1 MLVLDELSWGGCF
14 SYGPSNKVKLNDA
27 NITQLIG
34 ENGAG
39 KSSIALI
46 IQEALFNKN
55 FKNIK
60 KADIP
65 NRNGDGAYWIK
76 LTFLSNGKHYEVHI
90 DRKASLKIKL
100 LEDGEDIS
108 SHTATGTFKS
118 IEEIFGMDFKTFVP
132 LMYQSTKEGLFFL
145 TATDTNRKKFLIDLF
160 GLSEYDTY
168 HGLFKDLV
176 SETTSIVSRLEG
188 SVSSIS
194 TWIKK
199 NENVPE
205 PKDLVPIP
213 NLVNNDELWSLKDRI
228 SKAKETNKRINDN
241 NKYNELLKSIS
252 YDKDL
257 VSQVRKDTSTIN
269 SSIGELTSEI
279 KRLSALISKLKNL
292 DDKCPTCEQ
301 NLDKTTMAKF
311 INEANSEYALAV
323 QKRDKLSEELS
334 VITKMNTM
342 IADNKAK
349 QNEWESLYIKL
360 DKNLPK
366 ALEDVEDIAYKVT
379 EIEAEISRAKRKH
392 DLAIQTNLEAEK
404 HNSRISVIMEQL
416 AEHEVELAK
425 AKHKLKM
432 IMDELSILEILK
444 KAFSTNGLVAYK
456 LENLVKDLEELANE
470 YLAELS
476 DGRFTLVFSISSD
489 KLNVSLTDNGAD
501 IEVAALSNGELA
513 RVNTAT
519 LLAIRQLMN
528 SISKTQVNVLFLDEM
543 TDVLDNDGKEVLVEV
558 LLKEKGLNTFLVSH
572 GWSHPLLSKI
582 TVQKVDGNS
591 ELVHG

>member
-14 SYGPSNKVKLNDA
+14 SYGPNNKIKLNDA

-76 LTFLSNGKHYEVHI
+76 LTFLSNGKFYEVHI

-100 LEDGEDIS
+100 IEDGEDIS

-118 IEEIFGMDFKTFVP
+118 IEDIFGMDFKTFVP

-168 HGLFKDLV
+168 HVLFKDLV
-176 SETTSIVSRLEG
+176 SETTSMVSRVEG
-188 SVSSIS
+188 MVSSIS

-199 NENVPE
+199 NETVPE
-205 PKDLVPIP
+205 PKDLIPVPE
-213 NLVNNDELWSLKDRI
+213 LVNNDELWSLKDRI
-228 SKAKETNKRINDN
+228 SRVKETNKRINDN
-241 NKYNELLKSIS
+241 NKYHELLKSIT
-252 YDKDL
+252 YDKDI
-257 VSQVRKDTSTIN
+257 VSQVRQDTSKLN

-279 KRLSALISKLKNL
+279 KRLSTLINKLKNL

-301 NLDKTTMAKF
+301 NLDKATMAKF
-311 INEANSEYALAV
+311 IKEANDEYNAAI
-323 QKRDKLSEELS
+323 QKREDLSQELDIISKLNA
-334 VITKMNTM
+334 K
-342 IADNKAK
+342 IAENKSK
-349 QNEWESLYIKL
+349 QNEWESIYTKL
-360 DKNLPK
+360 DKSLPK
-366 ALEDVEDIAYKVT
+366 ALEDVEDIAYRVT
-379 EIEAEISRAKRKH
+379 EIEAEITRAKRNH
-392 DLAIQTNLEAEK
+392 DTALQANTEAEK

-416 AEHEVELAK
+416 VEHEAELAK
-425 AKHKLKM
+425 AKGKLKV
-432 IMDELSILEILK
+432 IMDELSVLEILK

-489 KLNVSLTDNGAD
+489 KLNVSLTDNGAN